1 MNTWGNNFRITV
13 FGESHGPAVGVVI
26 DGLPAGTL
34 IDADYIAE
42 KMARRAPGRDEFS
55 TSRKEPDKPV
65 ILSGVKD
72 GRSTGA
78 PLTAIIENTNTRSQD
93 YDTLLRPSHADW
105 TAFIK
110 YGQYADRSGG
120 GRFSGRLTA
129 PLVFAGAIA
138 QQILQGAGI
147 YIYGRIKSI
156 GDIRDEI
163 DLTKCTLQ
171 DENPS
176 SRAKSQEENTSSWA
190 KSQDPAFELDLDREL
205 SKIKSIANKTFPAD
219 DSVETDFKK
228 NILEAKQDGDSV
240 GGSIE
245 VVVVGNTAGIGEP
258 FFDSIESTLSG
269 LYFSVPAVK
278 GVEFGRGFEISTLRG
293 SEANDPIRIK
303 DGKLY
308 SAGNNNGGIL
318 GGIANGMPIISRV
331 AIKPT
336 ASISKKQDMVD
347 AVSMS
352 EVNAEIKGRHDP
364 CIVPRAVPVIEAVTA
379 IGLLDLW
386 YEGVPEAISVAID

>member
-1 MNTWGNNFRITV
+1 MNTWGNNFKITV
-13 FGESHGPAVGVVI
+13 FGESHGHAVGVVI

-34 IDADYIAE
+34 IDADYISAQ
-42 KMARRAPGRDEFS
+42 MARRAPGRDEFS
-55 TSRKEPDKPV
+55 TTRKEPDKPV
-65 ILSGVKD
+65 ILSGIND
-72 GRSTGA
+72 GRTTGA

-105 TAFIK
+105 TSLLK
-110 YGQYADRSGG
+110 YGEYADRAGG

-138 QQILQGAGI
+138 EQILQGAGI

-156 GDIRDEI
+156 G
-163 DLTKCTLQ
+163 
-171 DENPS
+171 
-176 SRAKSQEENTSSWA
+176 NTSD
-190 KSQDPAFELDLDREL
+190 KIDFDL
-205 SKIKSIANKTFPAD
+205 SKIKEIASKDFPAD
-219 DSVETDFKK
+219 DQVSGEFKQS
-228 NILEAKQDGDSV
+228 ILDAKQDGDSI

-258 FFDSIESTLSG
+258 FFASVESTLAG

-278 GVEFGRGFEISTLRG
+278 GVEFGKGFEISKLHG
-293 SEANDPIRIK
+293 SEANDPIRIS

-308 SAGNNNGGIL
+308 STSNNNGGIL
-318 GGIANGMPIISRV
+318 GGIANGMPIVARV

-336 ASISKKQDMVD
+336 ASISVKQDMVD
-347 AVSMS
+347 AKEMK

-386 YEGVPEAISVAID
+386 YEGIPEAINLAID